1 MLNQLIVA
9 ASVLTEIPAPT
20 PNWGGPGLSGLLLIV
35 GWVFAICLVICVL
48 GGIISGAAIGIGKVM
63 DNGQLQSKG
72 LGGLVGSLIGVAI
85 CGVIVVVL
93 NFVFNAFG
101 G

>member
-1 MLNQLIVA
+1 
-9 ASVLTEIPAPT
+9 
-20 PNWGGPGLSGLLLIV
+20 
-35 GWVFAICLVICVL
+35 
-48 GGIISGAAIGIGKVM
+48 M
-63 DNGQLQSKG
+63 DNGQMQGKA
-72 LGGLVGSLIGVAI
+72 LGGLVGSLIGVAV

>member
-20 PNWGGPGLSGLLLIV
+20 PQWGGPGLSGLLLIV

-48 GGIISGAAIGIGKVM
+48 GGIISGAALGIGKVM

-72 LGGLVGSLIGVAI
+72 FEASSDH
-85 CGVIVVVL
+85 
-93 NFVFNAFG
+93 
-101 G
+101 